1 MDLQQLMNGAIG
13 QQATQLISSQLGIDA
28 NQAQSAVGLALPTLL
43 NALNKNAS
51 TNEGAASLYN
61 AITKDHANGG
71 VEDLVGMA
79 QNALSSGE
87 GSSILKHILG
97 GLQPNVE
104 NAISQ
109 NAGIGGGQA
118 GQILQILAPLVLK
131 TLGNQTQSQ
140 GLDIGGL
147 AGLLTNVVSNQQQQ
161 TAPQQNDIISQLLDR
176 DKDGSVIDDVAG
188 LLGNLFKK

>member
-71 VEDLVGMA
+71 VEDLAGMA

-131 TLGNQTQSQ
+131 TLGNQSQSQ

-147 AGLLTNVVSNQQQQ
+147 VGLLTNVVSNQQQQ
-161 TAPQQNDIISQLLDR
+161 TAPQQNDIISQLLDK

>member
-1 MDLQQLMNGAIG
+1 MDLQQLMNGALG

-51 TNEGAASLYN
+51 TNEGAASLFN

-71 VEDLVGMA
+71 VEDLAGMA

>member
-71 VEDLVGMA
+71 VEDLAGMA

>member
-1 MDLQQLMNGAIG
+1 MDLQQLMNGALG
-13 QQATQLISSQLGIDA
+13 QQATELISSQLGIDA

-51 TNEGAASLYN
+51 TNEGAASLFN

-71 VEDLVGMA
+71 VEDLAGMA

>member
-1 MDLQQLMNGAIG
+1 MDLQQLMNGALG

-51 TNEGAASLYN
+51 TNEGAASLFN

>member
-71 VEDLVGMA
+71 VEDLAGMA

-161 TAPQQNDIISQLLDR
+161 TAPQQNDIISQLLDK

>member
-61 AITKDHANGG
+61 AITKDHAHVG
-71 VEDLVGMA
+71 VEDLAGMA

>member
-51 TNEGAASLYN
+51 TNEGAASLFN

>member
-71 VEDLVGMA
+71 VEDLAGMA

-131 TLGNQTQSQ
+131 TLGNQSQSQ

-147 AGLLTNVVSNQQQQ
+147 VGLLTNVVSNQQQQ

>member
-1 MDLQQLMNGAIG
+1 MDLQQLMNGALG

-71 VEDLVGMA
+71 VEDLAGMA